1 MPVLVVYAS
10 KQICRPGD
18 HGTDRG
24 QAHQRGTPGRSARP
38 VQEASGLE
46 GYDAFVIGSAAY
58 AFPWMGEALAFVKCN
73 SAVLKR
79 VPVWLFSSGPLGHEA
94 IDAKGRDLRAATVPK
109 EIPGL
114 AGVVGAHGHHVF
126 FGALDPATL
135 GFAERAIRKLPAARA
150 GLPEGDFRDWDDVD
164 AWAAEIAQEL
174 TPRLRRTE
182 TGSRMPVRPPRRAG
196 PAGSTQEVP
205 SQPQSP
211 GGHAQAIFGGPWST
225 TLASARGT
233 WSFSRS
239 RIECQG

>member
-10 KQICRPGD
+10 K
-18 HGTDRG
+18 HGSTRGIAERIAAKLTDEG
-24 QAHQRGTPGRSARP
+24 HPAEARP

-58 AFPWMGEALAFVKCN
+58 AFHWMDEALAFVKCN

-114 AGVVGAHGHHVF
+114 AGVVGARGHHVF

-174 TPRLRRTE
+174 TP
-182 TGSRMPVRPPRRAG
+182 PPAD
-196 PAGSTQEVP
+196 
-205 SQPQSP
+205 
-211 GGHAQAIFGGPWST
+211 
-225 TLASARGT
+225 
-233 WSFSRS
+233 
-239 RIECQG
+239 